1 MKEKNIQELAIR
13 MGLITVED
21 MCQYTIA
28 QLVVKIANK
37 VNELVGEV
45 WRFETDVQEILKT
58 QNENIQYLLGEGLH
72 LEVGNIFD
80 GWVQDGTFDT
90 LINHSALKKVN
101 ERIDENSEQLTQTVK
116 QGQPSSIE
124 LNMLSQS
131 VKEVLTGGS
140 VAVVGAEMVDYINMN
155 ESSVKLDTLNEEI
168 FNDKTVKTYNATY
181 TSPFTDSTK
190 KYFPSSVL
198 VTLNSSK
205 LVENVTVK
213 AKLRNVEN
221 VTKVQPRVE
230 CGGTVIQGTELN
242 VSNACEINQIINVNK
257 TSDRVRVYFFVQGS
271 VDDAKYQIIDIDIS
285 VNGTKTDI
293 NTIGELAVSFGVGTI
308 SSQIKKYKGVAS
320 REYVNS
326 VVNSVDWTNQK
337 LIVYGDSISDDDFF
351 TTKSHYYDYIS
362 QKTGIKT
369 ESYAVGGSGF
379 AYNSTVTQ
387 SIQKWGATNNMLH
400 QIDRYGNG
408 SPKFVVVECGTNDW
422 GFTTC
427 DLGVID
433 DILDDNSTT
442 FYGNVGKACR
452 KLKTKFPYSK
462 ILFCTLLPRYDVTNY
477 MCGKVNN
484 KGNTMKQFSQA
495 IKDVCEAY
503 SINVLDMYA
512 KSQLFNPDVQSE
524 WWHDRLHPSEKY
536 HEEVFSELV
545 LNELKSM

>member
-1 MKEKNIQELAIR
+1 MFNELLKNVMNLGIITDDDVKRLTSIELMMLIIERTNGLLNHVENIDEKLAI
-13 MGLITVED
+13 L
-21 MCQYTIA
+21 
-28 QLVVKIANK
+28 L
-37 VNELVGEV
+37 
-45 WRFETDVQEILKT
+45 
-58 QNENIQYLLGEGLH
+58 ENIETTTNEVLH
-72 LEVGNIFD
+72 RWTE
-80 GWVQDGTFDT
+80 DGTFDT
-90 LINHSALKKVN
+90 LLNQSALKMVN
-101 ERIDENSEQLTQTVK
+101 DRIDETNAQFSQTVK

-181 TSPFTDSTK
+181 TSPLADGGK

-205 LVENVTVK
+205 LIENITVK
-213 AKLRNVEN
+213 AKVRNVEN
-221 VTKVQPRVE
+221 AIKVQPRVE
-230 CGGTVIQGTELN
+230 CGGSVIQGSEINFT
-242 VSNACEINQIINVNK
+242 NACEINQIINVNK

-271 VDDAKYQIIDIDIS
+271 IDSAKYQIIDIDIS
-285 VNGTKTDI
+285 VNGTKTAI
-293 NTIGELAVSFGVGTI
+293 NNIGELAVSFGVGTI
-308 SSQIKKYKGVAS
+308 SSQVKKYKGVAS

-326 VVNSVDWTNQK
+326 VVNRVDWTNQK

-369 ESYAVGGSGF
+369 ESYAVGGSGY

-400 QIDRYGNG
+400 QIDNYGNG
-408 SPKFVVVECGTNDW
+408 SPKFVIVECGTNDW

-427 DLGVID
+427 ELGVMT

-442 FYGNVGKACR
+442 FYGNIGKACR

-484 KGNTMKQFSQA
+484 NGNTMKQYSQA

-512 KSQLFNPDVQSE
+512 KSQLFNPDVQPE

-536 HEEVFSELV
+536 HEVVFSELV